1 MTNTERRDAGLPYKS
16 DEEVYAQYR
25 RCRALLDKLNRAPFD
40 ALELHRALAA
50 QLLGKSENAIINPPF
65 YCDYGFN
72 IHAGKN
78 LYINYNCTILDVCRV
93 TIGDDCLMA
102 AKFLL
107 DGEVPEF
114 AGLDRRKLLIC
125 GGSAGGHLALMT
137 GLRLPQNRVAGII
150 SISGID
156 ELTSDF
162 ALHSFRYKPFFGGE
176 PTEEKQTEA
185 NPIQYL
191 RPDSPPVLLTHWDN
205 DQVVPV
211 ESARRFR
218 DRGRAL
224 GCRVDYY
231 EYSTEDEG
239 HGIWIP
245 DSKPHRL
252 YPHLETELTR
262 FIESVRPENPPCPT
276 K

>member
-1 MTNTERRDAGLPYKS
+1 MQELCYNPAAGERGLGDLYLPEQPEHPPIALTIHGGGWSAQDKS
-16 DEEVYAQYR
+16 SFCGVSQFIAS
-25 RCRALLDKLNRAPFD
+25 
-40 ALELHRALAA
+40 
-50 QLLGKSENAIINPPF
+50 LGWAV
-65 YCDYGFN
+65 FN
-72 IHAGKN
+72 I
-78 LYINYNCTILDVCRV
+78 NYRLTTIAPWPAC
-93 TIGDDCLMA
+93 GDDCLMA

-107 DGEVPEF
+107 DGNVPEF
-114 AGLDRRKLLIC
+114 SRLDRRRLLLC

-137 GLRLPQNRVAGII
+137 GLRLPPERVAGII

-156 ELTSDF
+156 DITSDYTRH
-162 ALHSFRYKPFFGGE
+162 ANRYPGFFGADV
-176 PTEEKQTEA
+176 TEA
-185 NPIQYL
+185 KLAAANPVQYL

-224 GCRVDYY
+224 GCRVDHY
-231 EYSTEDEG
+231 EYSTVDEG

-245 DSKPHRL
+245 DSAPHRL
-252 YPHLETELTR
+252 YPHLEAELAR
-262 FIESVRPENPPCPT
+262 FIGSVRPENAPCPM

>member
-1 MTNTERRDAGLPYKS
+1 MTELCYHPAAGERGLGDLYLPKQPDNAPVALTIHGGGWSAQDKS
-16 DEEVYAQYR
+16 SFCGVAEFIAS
-25 RCRALLDKLNRAPFD
+25 
-40 ALELHRALAA
+40 
-50 QLLGKSENAIINPPF
+50 LGWAV
-65 YCDYGFN
+65 FN
-72 IHAGKN
+72 I
-78 LYINYNCTILDVCRV
+78 NYRLTSIVPWPAC
-93 TIGDDCLMA
+93 GDDCLAA

-107 DGEVPEF
+107 DGKEPEF

-137 GLRLPQNRVAGII
+137 GLRLPPERVAGII

-156 ELTSDF
+156 ELTSDY
-162 ALHSFRYKPFFGGE
+162 ALHTARYCPFFGSGV
-176 PTEEKQTEA
+176 TEEKKAQA
-185 NPIQYL
+185 NPIHYL
-191 RPDSPPVLLTHWDN
+191 RPDFPPVLLTHWDD

-211 ESARRFR
+211 ECARRFR

-231 EYSTEDEG
+231 EYSTVDEG

-245 DSKPHRL
+245 NSMPHRL
-252 YPHLETELTR
+252 YPHLEKELAR
-262 FIESVRPENPPCPT
+262 FIKSVLPENPPCPT

>member
-1 MTNTERRDAGLPYKS
+1 MTELCYHPAAGERGLGDLYLPKQPDNAPVALTIHGGGWSAQDKS
-16 DEEVYAQYR
+16 SFCGVAEFIAS
-25 RCRALLDKLNRAPFD
+25 
-40 ALELHRALAA
+40 
-50 QLLGKSENAIINPPF
+50 LGWAV
-65 YCDYGFN
+65 FN
-72 IHAGKN
+72 I
-78 LYINYNCTILDVCRV
+78 NYRLTSIVPWPAC
-93 TIGDDCLMA
+93 GDDCLAA

-107 DGEVPEF
+107 DGKEPEF

-137 GLRLPQNRVAGII
+137 GLRLPPERVAGII

-156 ELTSDF
+156 ELTSDY
-162 ALHSFRYKPFFGGE
+162 ALHTARYCPFFGSGV
-176 PTEEKQTEA
+176 TEEKKAQA
-185 NPIQYL
+185 NPIHYL
-191 RPDSPPVLLTHWDN
+191 RPDSPPVLLTHRDD

-211 ESARRFR
+211 ECARRFR

-231 EYSTEDEG
+231 EYSTVDEG

-245 DSKPHRL
+245 NSMPHRL
-252 YPHLETELTR
+252 YPHLEKELAR
-262 FIESVRPENPPCPT
+262 FIKSVLPENPPCPT

>member
-1 MTNTERRDAGLPYKS
+1 MTELCDHPAAGERGLGDLYLPKQPDNAPVALTIHGGGWSAQDKS
-16 DEEVYAQYR
+16 SFCGVAEFIAS
-25 RCRALLDKLNRAPFD
+25 
-40 ALELHRALAA
+40 
-50 QLLGKSENAIINPPF
+50 LGWAV
-65 YCDYGFN
+65 FN
-72 IHAGKN
+72 I
-78 LYINYNCTILDVCRV
+78 NYRLTSIVPWPAC
-93 TIGDDCLMA
+93 GDDCLAA

-107 DGEVPEF
+107 DGKEPEF

-137 GLRLPQNRVAGII
+137 GLRLPPERVAGII

-156 ELTSDF
+156 ELTSDY
-162 ALHSFRYKPFFGGE
+162 ALHTARYCPFFGSGV
-176 PTEEKQTEA
+176 TEEKKAQA
-185 NPIQYL
+185 NPIHYL
-191 RPDSPPVLLTHWDN
+191 RPDSPSVLLTHWDD

-211 ESARRFR
+211 ECARRFR

-231 EYSTEDEG
+231 EYSTVDEG

-245 DSKPHRL
+245 NSMPHRL
-252 YPHLETELTR
+252 YPHLEKELAR
-262 FIESVRPENPPCPT
+262 FIKSVLPENPPCPT

>member
-1 MTNTERRDAGLPYKS
+1 MTELCYYPAAGERGLGDLYLPKQPDNAPVALTIHGGGWSAQDKS
-16 DEEVYAQYR
+16 SFCGVAEFIAS
-25 RCRALLDKLNRAPFD
+25 
-40 ALELHRALAA
+40 
-50 QLLGKSENAIINPPF
+50 LGWAV
-65 YCDYGFN
+65 FN
-72 IHAGKN
+72 I
-78 LYINYNCTILDVCRV
+78 NYRLTSIVPWPAC
-93 TIGDDCLMA
+93 GDDCLAA

-107 DGEVPEF
+107 DGKEPEF

-137 GLRLPQNRVAGII
+137 GLRLPPERVAGII

-156 ELTSDF
+156 ELTSDY
-162 ALHSFRYKPFFGGE
+162 ALHTARYCPFFGSGV
-176 PTEEKQTEA
+176 TEEKKAQA
-185 NPIQYL
+185 NPIHYL
-191 RPDSPPVLLTHWDN
+191 RPDSPPVLLTHWDD

-211 ESARRFR
+211 ECARRFR

-231 EYSTEDEG
+231 EYSTVDEG

-245 DSKPHRL
+245 NSMPHRL
-252 YPHLETELTR
+252 YPHLEKELAR
-262 FIESVRPENPPCPT
+262 FIKSVLPENPPCPT

>member
-1 MTNTERRDAGLPYKS
+1 MTELCYHPAAGERGLGDLYLPKQPDNAPVALTIHGGGWSAQDKS
-16 DEEVYAQYR
+16 SFCGVAEFIAS
-25 RCRALLDKLNRAPFD
+25 
-40 ALELHRALAA
+40 
-50 QLLGKSENAIINPPF
+50 LGWAV
-65 YCDYGFN
+65 FN
-72 IHAGKN
+72 I
-78 LYINYNCTILDVCRV
+78 NYRLTSIVPWPAC
-93 TIGDDCLMA
+93 GDDCLAA

-107 DGEVPEF
+107 DGKEPEF

-137 GLRLPQNRVAGII
+137 GLRLPPERVAGII

-156 ELTSDF
+156 ELTSDY
-162 ALHSFRYKPFFGGE
+162 ALHTARYC
-176 PTEEKQTEA
+176 
-185 NPIQYL
+185 
-191 RPDSPPVLLTHWDN
+191 PPVLLTHWDD

-211 ESARRFR
+211 ECARRFR

-231 EYSTEDEG
+231 EYSTVDEG

-245 DSKPHRL
+245 NSMPHRL
-252 YPHLETELTR
+252 YPHLEKELAR
-262 FIESVRPENPPCPT
+262 FIKSVLPENPPCPT

>member
-1 MTNTERRDAGLPYKS
+1 MTELCYHPAAGERGLGDLYLPKQPDNAPVALTIHGGGWSAQDKS
-16 DEEVYAQYR
+16 SFCGVAEFIAS
-25 RCRALLDKLNRAPFD
+25 
-40 ALELHRALAA
+40 
-50 QLLGKSENAIINPPF
+50 LGWAV
-65 YCDYGFN
+65 FN
-72 IHAGKN
+72 ITSRLPSIVPWPA
-78 LYINYNCTILDVCRV
+78 C
-93 TIGDDCLMA
+93 GDDCLAA

-107 DGEVPEF
+107 DGKEPEF

-137 GLRLPQNRVAGII
+137 GLRLPPERVAGII

-156 ELTSDF
+156 ELTSDY
-162 ALHSFRYKPFFGGE
+162 ALHTARYCPFFGSGV
-176 PTEEKQTEA
+176 TEEKKAQA
-185 NPIQYL
+185 NPIHYL
-191 RPDSPPVLLTHWDN
+191 RPDSPPVLLTHWDD

-211 ESARRFR
+211 ECARRFR

-231 EYSTEDEG
+231 EYSTVDEG

-245 DSKPHRL
+245 NSMPHRL
-252 YPHLETELTR
+252 YPHLEKELAR
-262 FIESVRPENPPCPT
+262 FIKSVLPENPPCPT

>member
-1 MTNTERRDAGLPYKS
+1 MTELCYHPAAGERGLGDLYLPKQPDNAPVALTIHGGGWSAQDKS
-16 DEEVYAQYR
+16 SFCGVAEFIAS
-25 RCRALLDKLNRAPFD
+25 
-40 ALELHRALAA
+40 
-50 QLLGKSENAIINPPF
+50 LGWAV
-65 YCDYGFN
+65 FN
-72 IHAGKN
+72 I
-78 LYINYNCTILDVCRV
+78 NYRLTSIVPWPAC
-93 TIGDDCLMA
+93 GDDCLAA

-107 DGEVPEF
+107 DGKEPEF

-137 GLRLPQNRVAGII
+137 GLRLPPERVAGII

-156 ELTSDF
+156 ELTSDY
-162 ALHSFRYKPFFGGE
+162 ALHTARYCPFFGSGV
-176 PTEEKQTEA
+176 TEEKKAQA
-185 NPIQYL
+185 NPIHYL
-191 RPDSPPVLLTHWDN
+191 RPDSPPVLLTQWDD

-211 ESARRFR
+211 ECARRFR

-231 EYSTEDEG
+231 EYSTVDEG

-245 DSKPHRL
+245 NSMPHRL
-252 YPHLETELTR
+252 YPHLEKELAR
-262 FIESVRPENPPCPT
+262 FIKSVLPENPPCPT

>member
-1 MTNTERRDAGLPYKS
+1 MTELCYHPAAGERGQSSFCGVAEFIAS
-16 DEEVYAQYR
+16 
-25 RCRALLDKLNRAPFD
+25 
-40 ALELHRALAA
+40 
-50 QLLGKSENAIINPPF
+50 LGWAV
-65 YCDYGFN
+65 FN
-72 IHAGKN
+72 I
-78 LYINYNCTILDVCRV
+78 NYRLTSIVPWPAC
-93 TIGDDCLMA
+93 GDDCLAA

-107 DGEVPEF
+107 DGKEPEF

-137 GLRLPQNRVAGII
+137 GLRLPPERVAGII

-156 ELTSDF
+156 ELTSDY
-162 ALHSFRYKPFFGGE
+162 ALHTARYCPFFGSGV
-176 PTEEKQTEA
+176 TEEKKAQA
-185 NPIQYL
+185 NPIHYL
-191 RPDSPPVLLTHWDN
+191 RPDSPPVLLTHWDD

-211 ESARRFR
+211 ECARRFR

-231 EYSTEDEG
+231 EYSTVDEG

-245 DSKPHRL
+245 NSMPHRL
-252 YPHLETELTR
+252 YPHLEKELAR
-262 FIESVRPENPPCPT
+262 FIKSVLPENPPCPT

>member
-1 MTNTERRDAGLPYKS
+1 MTELCYHPAAGERGLGDLYLPKQPDNAPVALTIHGGGWSAQDKS
-16 DEEVYAQYR
+16 SFCGVAEFIAS
-25 RCRALLDKLNRAPFD
+25 
-40 ALELHRALAA
+40 
-50 QLLGKSENAIINPPF
+50 LGWAV
-65 YCDYGFN
+65 FN
-72 IHAGKN
+72 I
-78 LYINYNCTILDVCRV
+78 NYRLTSIVPWPAC
-93 TIGDDCLMA
+93 GDDCLAA

-107 DGEVPEF
+107 DGKEPEF

-137 GLRLPQNRVAGII
+137 GLRLPPERVAGII

-156 ELTSDF
+156 ELTNDY
-162 ALHSFRYKPFFGGE
+162 ALHTARYCPFFGSGV
-176 PTEEKQTEA
+176 TEEKKAQA
-185 NPIQYL
+185 NPIHYL
-191 RPDSPPVLLTHWDN
+191 RPDSPPVLLTHWDD

-211 ESARRFR
+211 ECARRFR

-231 EYSTEDEG
+231 EYSTVDEG

-245 DSKPHRL
+245 NSMPHRL
-252 YPHLETELTR
+252 YPHLEKELAR
-262 FIESVRPENPPCPT
+262 FIKSVLPENPPCPT

>member
-1 MTNTERRDAGLPYKS
+1 MTELCYHPAAGERGLGDLYLPKQPDNAPVALTIHGGGWSAQDKS
-16 DEEVYAQYR
+16 SFCGVAEFIAS
-25 RCRALLDKLNRAPFD
+25 
-40 ALELHRALAA
+40 
-50 QLLGKSENAIINPPF
+50 LGWAV
-65 YCDYGFN
+65 FN
-72 IHAGKN
+72 I
-78 LYINYNCTILDVCRV
+78 NYRLTSIVPWPACGN
-93 TIGDDCLMA
+93 DCLAA

-107 DGEVPEF
+107 DGKEPEF

-137 GLRLPQNRVAGII
+137 GLRLPPERVAGII

-156 ELTSDF
+156 ELTSDY
-162 ALHSFRYKPFFGGE
+162 ALHTARYCPFFGSGV
-176 PTEEKQTEA
+176 TEEKKAQA
-185 NPIQYL
+185 NPIHYL
-191 RPDSPPVLLTHWDN
+191 RPDSPPVLLTHWDD

-211 ESARRFR
+211 ECARRFR

-231 EYSTEDEG
+231 EYSTVDEG

-245 DSKPHRL
+245 NSMPHRL
-252 YPHLETELTR
+252 YPHLEKELAR
-262 FIESVRPENPPCPT
+262 FIKSVLPENPPCPT

>member
-1 MTNTERRDAGLPYKS
+1 MTELCYHPAAGERGLGDLYLPKQPDNAPVALTIHGGGWSAQDKS
-16 DEEVYAQYR
+16 SFCGVAEFIAS
-25 RCRALLDKLNRAPFD
+25 
-40 ALELHRALAA
+40 
-50 QLLGKSENAIINPPF
+50 LGWAV
-65 YCDYGFN
+65 FN
-72 IHAGKN
+72 I
-78 LYINYNCTILDVCRV
+78 NYRLTSIVPWPAC
-93 TIGDDCLMA
+93 GDDCLAA

-107 DGEVPEF
+107 DGKEPEF

-137 GLRLPQNRVAGII
+137 GLRLPPERVAGII

-156 ELTSDF
+156 ELTSDY
-162 ALHSFRYKPFFGGE
+162 ALHTARYCPFFGSGV
-176 PTEEKQTEA
+176 TEKKKAQA
-185 NPIQYL
+185 NPIHYL
-191 RPDSPPVLLTHWDN
+191 RPDSPPVLLTHWDD

-211 ESARRFR
+211 ECARRFR

-231 EYSTEDEG
+231 EYSTVDEG

-245 DSKPHRL
+245 NSMPHRL
-252 YPHLETELTR
+252 YPHLEKELAR
-262 FIESVRPENPPCPT
+262 FIKSVLPENPPCPT

>member
-1 MTNTERRDAGLPYKS
+1 MTELCYHPAAGERGLGDLYLPKQPDNAPVALTIHGGGWSAQDKS
-16 DEEVYAQYR
+16 SFCGVAEFIAS
-25 RCRALLDKLNRAPFD
+25 
-40 ALELHRALAA
+40 
-50 QLLGKSENAIINPPF
+50 LGWAV
-65 YCDYGFN
+65 FN
-72 IHAGKN
+72 I
-78 LYINYNCTILDVCRV
+78 NYRLTSIVPWPAC
-93 TIGDDCLMA
+93 GDDCLAA

-107 DGEVPEF
+107 DGKEPEF

-137 GLRLPQNRVAGII
+137 GLRLPPERVAGII

-156 ELTSDF
+156 ELTSDY
-162 ALHSFRYKPFFGGE
+162 ALHTARYCPFFGSGV
-176 PTEEKQTEA
+176 TEEKKAQA
-185 NPIQYL
+185 NPIHYL
-191 RPDSPPVLLTHWDN
+191 RPDSPPVLLTHWDD

-211 ESARRFR
+211 KCARRFR

-231 EYSTEDEG
+231 EYSTVDEG

-245 DSKPHRL
+245 NSMPHRL
-252 YPHLETELTR
+252 YPHLEKELAR
-262 FIESVRPENPPCPT
+262 FIKSVLPENPPCPT

>member
-1 MTNTERRDAGLPYKS
+1 MTELCYHPAAGERGLGDLYLPKQPDNAPVALTIHGGGWSAQDKS
-16 DEEVYAQYR
+16 SFCGVAEFIAS
-25 RCRALLDKLNRAPFD
+25 
-40 ALELHRALAA
+40 
-50 QLLGKSENAIINPPF
+50 LGWAV
-65 YCDYGFN
+65 FN
-72 IHAGKN
+72 I
-78 LYINYNCTILDVCRV
+78 NYRLTSIVPWPAC
-93 TIGDDCLMA
+93 GDDCLAA

-107 DGEVPEF
+107 DGKEPEF

-137 GLRLPQNRVAGII
+137 GLRLPPERVAGII

-156 ELTSDF
+156 ELTSDY
-162 ALHSFRYKPFFGGE
+162 ALHTARYCPFFGSGV
-176 PTEEKQTEA
+176 TEEKKAQA
-185 NPIQYL
+185 NPIHYL
-191 RPDSPPVLLTHWDN
+191 RPNSPPVLLTHWDD

-211 ESARRFR
+211 ECARRFR

-231 EYSTEDEG
+231 EYSTVDEG

-245 DSKPHRL
+245 NSMPHRL
-252 YPHLETELTR
+252 YPHLEKELAR
-262 FIESVRPENPPCPT
+262 FIKSVLPENPPCPT

>member
-1 MTNTERRDAGLPYKS
+1 MTELCYHPTAGERGLGDLYLPKQPDNAPVALTIHGGGWSAQDKS
-16 DEEVYAQYR
+16 SFCGVAEFIAS
-25 RCRALLDKLNRAPFD
+25 
-40 ALELHRALAA
+40 
-50 QLLGKSENAIINPPF
+50 LGWAV
-65 YCDYGFN
+65 FN
-72 IHAGKN
+72 I
-78 LYINYNCTILDVCRV
+78 NYRLTSIVPWPAC
-93 TIGDDCLMA
+93 GDDCLAA

-107 DGEVPEF
+107 DGKEPEF

-137 GLRLPQNRVAGII
+137 GLRLPPERVAGII

-156 ELTSDF
+156 ELTSDY
-162 ALHSFRYKPFFGGE
+162 ALHTARYCPFFGSGV
-176 PTEEKQTEA
+176 TEEKKAQA
-185 NPIQYL
+185 NPIHYL
-191 RPDSPPVLLTHWDN
+191 RPDSPPVLLTHWDD

-211 ESARRFR
+211 ECARRFR

-231 EYSTEDEG
+231 EYSTVDEG

-245 DSKPHRL
+245 NSMPHRL
-252 YPHLETELTR
+252 YPHLEKELAR
-262 FIESVRPENPPCPT
+262 FIKSVLPENPPCPT

>member
-1 MTNTERRDAGLPYKS
+1 MTELCYHPAAGERGLGDLYLPKQPDNAPVALTIHGGGWSAQDKS
-16 DEEVYAQYR
+16 SFCGVAEFIAS
-25 RCRALLDKLNRAPFD
+25 
-40 ALELHRALAA
+40 
-50 QLLGKSENAIINPPF
+50 LGWAV
-65 YCDYGFN
+65 FN
-72 IHAGKN
+72 I
-78 LYINYNCTILDVCRV
+78 NYRLTSIVPWPAC
-93 TIGDDCLMA
+93 GDDCLAA

-107 DGEVPEF
+107 DGKEPEF

-137 GLRLPQNRVAGII
+137 GLRLPPERVAGII

-156 ELTSDF
+156 ELTSDY
-162 ALHSFRYKPFFGGE
+162 ALHTARYCPFFGSGV
-176 PTEEKQTEA
+176 TEEIKAQA
-185 NPIQYL
+185 NPIHYL
-191 RPDSPPVLLTHWDN
+191 RPDSPPVLLTHWDD

-211 ESARRFR
+211 ECARRFR

-231 EYSTEDEG
+231 EYSTVDEG

-245 DSKPHRL
+245 NSMPHRL
-252 YPHLETELTR
+252 YPHLEKELAR
-262 FIESVRPENPPCPT
+262 FIKSVLPENPPCPT

>member
-1 MTNTERRDAGLPYKS
+1 MTELCYHPAAGERGLGDLYLPKQPDNAPVALTIHGGGWRAQDKS
-16 DEEVYAQYR
+16 SFCGVAEFIAS
-25 RCRALLDKLNRAPFD
+25 
-40 ALELHRALAA
+40 
-50 QLLGKSENAIINPPF
+50 LGWAV
-65 YCDYGFN
+65 FN
-72 IHAGKN
+72 I
-78 LYINYNCTILDVCRV
+78 NYRLTSIVPWPAC
-93 TIGDDCLMA
+93 GDDCLAA

-107 DGEVPEF
+107 DGKEPEF

-137 GLRLPQNRVAGII
+137 GLRLPPERVAGII

-156 ELTSDF
+156 ELTSDY
-162 ALHSFRYKPFFGGE
+162 ALHTARYCPFFGSGV
-176 PTEEKQTEA
+176 TEEKKAQA
-185 NPIQYL
+185 NPIHYL
-191 RPDSPPVLLTHWDN
+191 RPDSPPVLLTHWDD

-211 ESARRFR
+211 ECARRFR

-231 EYSTEDEG
+231 EYSTVDEG

-245 DSKPHRL
+245 NSMPHRL
-252 YPHLETELTR
+252 YPHLEKELAR
-262 FIESVRPENPPCPT
+262 FIKSVLPENPPCPT

>member
-1 MTNTERRDAGLPYKS
+1 MTELCYHPAAEERGLGDLYLPKQPDNAPVALTIHGGGWSAQDKS
-16 DEEVYAQYR
+16 SFCGVAEFIAS
-25 RCRALLDKLNRAPFD
+25 
-40 ALELHRALAA
+40 
-50 QLLGKSENAIINPPF
+50 LGWAV
-65 YCDYGFN
+65 FN
-72 IHAGKN
+72 I
-78 LYINYNCTILDVCRV
+78 NYRLTSIVPWPAC
-93 TIGDDCLMA
+93 GDDCLAA

-107 DGEVPEF
+107 DGKEPEF

-137 GLRLPQNRVAGII
+137 GLRLPPERVAGII

-156 ELTSDF
+156 ELTSDY
-162 ALHSFRYKPFFGGE
+162 ALHTARYCPFFGSGV
-176 PTEEKQTEA
+176 TEEKKAQA
-185 NPIQYL
+185 NPIHYL
-191 RPDSPPVLLTHWDN
+191 RPDSPPVLLTHWDD

-211 ESARRFR
+211 ECARRFR

-231 EYSTEDEG
+231 EYSTVDEG

-245 DSKPHRL
+245 NSMPHRL
-252 YPHLETELTR
+252 YPHLEKELAR
-262 FIESVRPENPPCPT
+262 FIKSVLPENPPCPT

>member
-1 MTNTERRDAGLPYKS
+1 MTELCYHPAAGERGLGDLYLPKQPDNAPVALTIHGGGWSAQDKS
-16 DEEVYAQYR
+16 SFCGVAEFIAS
-25 RCRALLDKLNRAPFD
+25 
-40 ALELHRALAA
+40 
-50 QLLGKSENAIINPPF
+50 LGWAV
-65 YCDYGFN
+65 FN
-72 IHAGKN
+72 I
-78 LYINYNCTILDVCRV
+78 NYRLTSIVPWPAC
-93 TIGDDCLMA
+93 GDDCLAA

-107 DGEVPEF
+107 DGKEPEF

-137 GLRLPQNRVAGII
+137 GLRLPPERVAGII

-156 ELTSDF
+156 ELTSDY
-162 ALHSFRYKPFFGGE
+162 ALHTARYCPFFGSGV
-176 PTEEKQTEA
+176 TEEKKAQA
-185 NPIQYL
+185 NPIHYL
-191 RPDSPPVLLTHWDN
+191 RPDSPPVLLTHWDD

-211 ESARRFR
+211 ECARRFR

-231 EYSTEDEG
+231 EYSTVDDG

-245 DSKPHRL
+245 NSMPHRL
-252 YPHLETELTR
+252 YPHLEKELAR
-262 FIESVRPENPPCPT
+262 FIKSVLPENPPCPT

>member
-1 MTNTERRDAGLPYKS
+1 MTMELCYNPAAGERGLGDLYLPEHPEHAPVALTIHGGGWSAQDKS
-16 DEEVYAQYR
+16 SFCGVSQFIAS
-25 RCRALLDKLNRAPFD
+25 
-40 ALELHRALAA
+40 
-50 QLLGKSENAIINPPF
+50 LGWAV
-65 YCDYGFN
+65 FN
-72 IHAGKN
+72 I
-78 LYINYNCTILDVCRV
+78 NYRLTTIAPWPAC
-93 TIGDDCLMA
+93 GNDCLMA

-185 NPIQYL
+185 NPLQYL